1 MWLIQLQRIP
11 LKPQAAGPGF
21 PPQAQFL
28 QVAGNIVGVFS
39 SQLVQYW
46 LATKTRGSP
55 AAPPSDPVKA

>member
-11 LKPQAAGPGF
+11 LKPQAVGPGF

-46 LATKTRGSP
+46 LATKLPGVPQLLPRPTL
-55 AAPPSDPVKA
+55 